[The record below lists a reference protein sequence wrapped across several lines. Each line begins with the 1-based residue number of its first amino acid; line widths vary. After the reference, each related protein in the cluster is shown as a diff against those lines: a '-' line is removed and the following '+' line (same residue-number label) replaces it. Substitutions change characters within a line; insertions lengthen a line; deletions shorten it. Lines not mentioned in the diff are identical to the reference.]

1 MYMYTCS
8 GFAVKCTPYQ
18 SCKKKVV
25 TTTKEWWSGRR
36 SQSPGGRVLR
46 WPLSSVGNTRILRIR
61 ESRLPLAWGN
71 PDCLGW
77 PLLPSQARCSP
88 ATPQLPCAALSA
100 GLVPSSPRH
109 HPALTTQ
116 SCALA
121 LMISLLPLRP
131 KCRPWKQNLTQDC
144 SRCLQRAA
152 RVRWQAGKGLPSRS
166 LP

>member
-61 ESRLPLAWGN
+61 ESRLPLAWEN
-71 PDCLGW
+71 PACLGW
-77 PLLPSQARCSP
+77 PLLPSQAHCSP

-100 GLVPSSPRH
+100 GRACPFISPPPPSSH
-109 HPALTTQ
+109 HTVLHPGFDDVSSPA
-116 SCALA
+116 
-121 LMISLLPLRP
+121 
-131 KCRPWKQNLTQDC
+131 
-144 SRCLQRAA
+144 
-152 RVRWQAGKGLPSRS
+152 PS
-166 LP
+166 